1 MLPGC
6 PRPTLPRVVSSL
18 QTRVQV
24 PVDCQRHRNVHLG
37 GVSCYQTGLIFEHHL
52 LPSLV
57 AVHPL
62 TLDCDERFHRAPSI
76 MMMSPSRW
84 IILPTRQADVAQT
97 AEARKSLQRGLPPC
111 HHRGLQPLPELVG
124 GRGAGKLDVGGAGTQ
139 PGHRDG
145 SRVKTQER

>member
-1 MLPGC
+1 ML
-6 PRPTLPRVVSSL
+6 L
-18 QTRVQV
+18 
-24 PVDCQRHRNVHLG
+24 NG
-37 GVSCYQTGLIFEHHL
+37 GWIDNHL

-97 AEARKSLQRGLPPC
+97 AEARKSLQRGLPPR

-124 GRGAGKLDVGGAGTQ
+124 GRGAGKLDVGGARAQTR
-139 PGHRDG
+139 HRDG
-145 SRVKTQER
+145 SRLETQER